1 MKLNIEE
8 LANKVNEIINE
19 ELNSKQEHIRDAR
32 QSSVLSTRRIRDYM
46 TKGLLHKPQGT
57 KEKWFDETHVSALV
71 SLRML
76 QHNGL
81 SEQYILS
88 SSSKENFQEE
98 NSLEQKNEAL
108 NFLNSIQTNSNQNFF
123 NNQPSILASTG
134 LNTKE
139 GFKAYS
145 TSTRDMLKKDSVL
158 LSSLVQSSKPF
169 TQFNEYCVDKDFG
182 VYLKID
188 SKMNNS
194 TQIELFEKL
203 QKEIKNLKEKKND

>member
-8 LANKVNEIINE
+8 LANKVNELIDE
-19 ELNSKQEHIRDAR
+19 ELSNKQEHIKDAR

-46 TKGLLHKPQGT
+46 TKGLLHKPQGS
-57 KEKWFDETHVSALV
+57 KEKWFDETHVNALV
-71 SLRML
+71 ALRLL

-88 SSSKENFQEE
+88 SSTKQDIQET
-98 NSLEQKNEAL
+98 SYEQKNEAL
-108 NFLNSIQTNSNQNFF
+108 DFLNSIQTNTSSNYLN
-123 NNQPSILASTG
+123 NNQIFASG
-134 LNTKE
+134 ALPKQE
-139 GFKAYS
+139 SMSAYS
-145 TSTRDMLKKDSVL
+145 ANTRDVLKKDSIL
-158 LSSLVQSSKPF
+158 LSNLVQSSKPF

-194 TQIELFEKL
+194 NQMELFEKL